1 VETIKDTFCKNF
13 KKFVEASSLSQKSI
27 AEKVGVSEQTF
38 YRWAR
43 GENTPGHENLEEL
56 GNVLGVKPSDFYM
69 TEKQEPLPLP
79 VSKTLQKLMAIPD
92 DVYEAAQ
99 GVPHGHEI
107 WGIVKD
113 YLENAKEETRLAN
126 LLNKG

>member
-1 VETIKDTFCKNF
+1 MEITELFGSNLRRIREAQGLSAET
-13 KKFVEASSLSQKSI
+13 LG
-27 AEKVGVSEQTF
+27 EKIGVTGKHIYDIEKL
-38 YRWAR
+38 RK
-43 GENTPGHENLEEL
+43 
-56 GNVLGVKPSDFYM
+56 KPSIDVVIGAAKELSVKIGDLFEG
-69 TEKQEPLPLP
+69 EKTPDSIRLP